1 MPWWWP
7 VKNTWRCREP
17 AGEWKRLARSLAR
30 EDWQILSAGT
40 GSKGARLFAWAR
52 IELAAP
58 EVNGWQRWLLVRQN
72 LDEGAKPA
80 ERAYVLI
87 FAPVGT
93 TLQEMV
99 EADRAR
105 WTVEQCFEEGKG
117 EVGLDE
123 YEVRS
128 WHGWFRHIRDSRIIN
143 YPDFLA
149 GCILNVY
156 EPPFQRG

>member
-1 MPWWWP
+1 MAAL
-7 VKNTWRCREP
+7 V
-17 AGEWKRLARSLAR
+17 AGS
-30 EDWQILSAGT
+30 
-40 GSKGARLFAWAR
+40 
-52 IELAAP
+52 
-58 EVNGWQRWLLVRQN
+58 
-72 LDEGAKPA
+72 AKPGRGSQTGR
-80 ERAYVLI
+80 ESLCVDFCPGWNDI
-87 FAPVGT
+87 TG
-93 TLQEMV
+93 
-99 EADRAR
+99 DGGGGSRAR